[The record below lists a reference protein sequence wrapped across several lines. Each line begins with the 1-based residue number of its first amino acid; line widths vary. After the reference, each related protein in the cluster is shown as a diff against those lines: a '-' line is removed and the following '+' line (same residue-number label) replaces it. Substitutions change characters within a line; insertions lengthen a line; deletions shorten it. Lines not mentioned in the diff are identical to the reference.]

1 MEANAGILLYLRGN
15 IYMIELAGGAV
26 PAAGQQWTVRDY
38 TGAIRGG
45 NGTAGQFGTY
55 VYTADAFRPF
65 NTIGASM
72 KFQFT
77 VTNET
82 AAVTDA
88 ALAAVHTV
96 PDPYY
101 VTSAYD
107 RQVSSKVINFV
118 NVPTGSRIRIY
129 TTSGVLVRILD
140 ADPDAL
146 TGTVT
151 WDVRN
156 RSNQFVASGVYFYH
170 VEAEG
175 KTRVGRMTI
184 VNFAQ

>member
-1 MEANAGILLYLRGN
+1 M
-15 IYMIELAGGAV
+15 
-26 PAAGQQWTVRDY
+26 
-38 TGAIRGG
+38 
-45 NGTAGQFGTY
+45 
-55 VYTADAFRPF
+55 
-65 NTIGASM
+65 
-72 KFQFT
+72 
-77 VTNET
+77 
-82 AAVTDA
+82 
-88 ALAAVHTV
+88 

-118 NVPTGSRIRIY
+118 NVPTGARIRIY
-129 TTSGVLVRILD
+129 TTSGVLVRLLD
-140 ADPDAL
+140 ADPASL
-146 TGTVT
+146 TGTVP